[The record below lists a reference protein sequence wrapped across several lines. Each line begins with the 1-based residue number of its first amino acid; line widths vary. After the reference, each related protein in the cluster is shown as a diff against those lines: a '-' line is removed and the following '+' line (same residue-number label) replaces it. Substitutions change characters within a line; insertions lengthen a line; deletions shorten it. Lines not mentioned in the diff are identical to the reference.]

1 MNRLTRRSLIQ
12 VMAASGASV
21 PLASACQTMTRQAF
35 FEPQARPI
43 GIQLYTLVDML
54 GPNLE
59 GALAAVAEIGYRT
72 VEIPSYMGR
81 SPAQLRT
88 LLDRYGLTCTAAHI
102 SMNPGTAAA
111 PGLRGDLGRLIGDM
125 QTLGATHVYAPAMAV
140 PTDMGLTA
148 RPDEGFA
155 FISRVAEAMG
165 ADRWKRMAD
174 ELSAIGARLA
184 SGGVGFGYHNHNF
197 EFVRVGER
205 TGFDILVQES
215 DPRSVSIE
223 LDVGWAAAAGQDPVA
238 LFERYSGRYTAIH
251 MKDIKASTQPN
262 TQLRMDP
269 SDVGSGKL
277 DWKRLLPAAHAAG
290 VRNFFLEQEP
300 PFATS
305 RLDAARA
312 GFAFLSA
319 LEA

>member
-1 MNRLTRRSLIQ
+1 
-12 VMAASGASV
+12 
-21 PLASACQTMTRQAF
+21 
-35 FEPQARPI
+35 
-43 GIQLYTLVDML
+43 
-54 GPNLE
+54 
-59 GALAAVAEIGYRT
+59 
-72 VEIPSYMGR
+72 
-81 SPAQLRT
+81 
-88 LLDRYGLTCTAAHI
+88 
-102 SMNPGTAAA
+102 
-111 PGLRGDLGRLIGDM
+111 
-125 QTLGATHVYAPAMAV
+125 
-140 PTDMGLTA
+140 MGLTA

-197 EFVRVGER
+197 EVVRVGER

-269 SDVGSGKL
+269 SDVGAGKL